1 MLCLLRLILYVKK
14 YYNAPV
20 TCCISMAPGRFL
32 KYLDNQIQCLLIFI
46 DTKAKRVGSVK
57 SLNYLVLIKILLGF
71 TTILAEKISMVEQKA
86 FLNLLNSCKTY
97 LLL

>member
-1 MLCLLRLILYVKK
+1 MSSLLVQG
-14 YYNAPV
+14 
-20 TCCISMAPGRFL
+20 SL

-57 SLNYLVLIKILLGF
+57 SLNFLVLIKILLGF